1 MSGID
6 AILNMAKQS
15 LAVQQK
21 ALNVTA
27 HNISNVNTEGY
38 SRQRPEFVSNKGY
51 QTYGGII
58 GGGVDITSIQRVY
71 DQFITAQLNDQ
82 ISNKSGWEMTDSILR
97 EVESVLTEDE
107 DYGLNKTLNEF
118 WNAWADLANEPT
130 GFTERSALISAAER
144 LCETFRSRYLG
155 LQSVQQ
161 NLDVTIQRAVEEI
174 NSLTASIADL
184 NEQISS
190 AEIGQRRMAND
201 LRDQRDEQLRKLAE
215 YIDFTTVV
223 DAGGQVSV
231 LLKNGNP
238 LVSGAKSWNLRADSF
253 MADSNFHQVQWENMD
268 GARSDI
274 MQVVGN
280 GKLGAL
286 IKQRDSFIA
295 GVLSDLDIL
304 AAAIS
309 QEVNRNH
316 LSGYG
321 LDGSTGNR
329 FFQALR
335 AHIWQD
341 NSNTGSAQVDLT
353 VYDETIL
360 TLHNYQVT
368 FTSDTQFVI
377 KDQYTGQDVAT
388 HDLAA
393 DGPSV
398 YFEGMELRITGSA
411 KAGDIYYISTTRQ
424 AAQDFAV
431 SSDVSSHYE
440 KIAASKTG
448 DAGDNQVALD
458 ISDLQFSKLMSDHTS
473 TFNEYLGKI
482 IGDVGVEK
490 QNAEVNVLHHE
501 DILSNLKTMRET
513 VSGVSIDE
521 EMINLMKFQRAFQA
535 AAKIIT
541 IMDEIYESLLSSLNR

>member
-1 MSGID
+1 
-6 AILNMAKQS
+6 MAKES

-21 ALNVTA
+21 ALTVTA
-27 HNISNVNTEGY
+27 HNISNANTEGY
-38 SRQRPEFVSNKGY
+38 SRQRLELVSNKGY
-51 QTYGGII
+51 QTYAGII
-58 GGGVDITSIQRVY
+58 GRGVDIASIQRVY
-71 DQFITAQLNDQ
+71 DQFITAQLNDE
-82 ISNKSGWEMTDSILR
+82 ISTRSGWEMTDSVLQ

-107 DYGLNKTLNEF
+107 EYGLNKTLNEF

-130 GFTERSALISAAER
+130 GFTERSALVGAAER
-144 LCETFRSRYLG
+144 LCETFRSRRMG
-155 LQSVQQ
+155 LQSVQE

-190 AEIGQRRMAND
+190 AEIGQRQVAND

-215 YIDFTTVV
+215 YLDYTTVV

-238 LVSGAKSWNLRADSF
+238 LVSNTKSWNLRADAF
-253 MADSNFHQVQWENMD
+253 MPDSSFHQVEWENTD
-268 GARSDI
+268 GTRSDI
-274 MQVVGN
+274 MYVVGD

-304 AAAIS
+304 AATIV
-309 QEVNRNH
+309 QEVNQNH
-316 LSGYG
+316 MSGYG

-329 FFQALR
+329 FFESLEPR
-335 AHIWQD
+335 IWQD
-341 NSNTGSAQVDLT
+341 NSNLGNAQADLT
-353 VYDETIL
+353 VYDESLL
-360 TLHNYQVT
+360 TLHDYQVT
-368 FTSDTQFVI
+368 FTSDTEFVI
-377 KDQYTGQDVAT
+377 KDQYTGQDVMV
-388 HDLAA
+388 HDLAV

-398 YFEGMELRITGSA
+398 YFEGMEFRITGSA
-411 KAGDIYYISTTRQ
+411 QAGDIHYISTIRQ

-431 SSDVSSHYE
+431 SSEVSLHYE

-448 DAGDNQVALD
+448 EAGDNQVALD
-458 ISDLQFSKLMSDHTS
+458 ITDLQFSRIMSGQTS

-482 IGDVGVEK
+482 IGDVGVQK
-490 QNAEVNVLHHE
+490 QDAEMNVLHHE

-513 VSGVSIDE
+513 VSGVSVDE

-541 IMDEIYESLLSSLNR
+541 IMDEVYDSLLSSLNR